1 MGNYSRFIRPGYQ
14 ILGVDDMNTL
24 AAYDQASGMLVLV
37 HEHSTAQ
44 DASITFDLSRFGRVG
59 GSAAV
64 YRTSATENLARLPD
78 VALTASRLTAPAP
91 AQSISTYV
99 IASVAR

>member
-24 AAYDQASGMLVLV
+24 AAYGQASGTLVLV
-37 HEHSTAQ
+37 YENGTAQ
-44 DASITFDLSRFGRVG
+44 DMSVTFDLSRFGRIT

-78 VALTASRLTAPAP
+78 LPLSTGRLTAPAP
-91 AQSISTYV
+91 ARSITTYV
-99 IASVAR
+99 MAGIE